1 MRIFLLTILFCS
13 LFTSYS
19 NASDCVVLLHG
30 LARSEHSLSRM
41 AQKLSDRGYF
51 VVNESYPSTDY
62 DIETLANDI
71 IPKSIVACPDSAQI
85 HFVTHSLGGILVRQ
99 YLEDHALLNLG
110 RVVMLA
116 PPNKGSEI
124 TDEMKDNILYQT
136 INGPA
141 GLQLGTDSSSV
152 PNLLGPATFELGI
165 IAGTKTVN
173 PILSQMLPNPDDG
186 KVSVES
192 TKLEGMSDHIE
203 VPYSHTFIMNKDD
216 VIDQVIHFLEHGT
229 FELKD
234 DKGSQGC

>member
-1 MRIFLLTILFCS
+1 M
-13 LFTSYS
+13 
-19 NASDCVVLLHG
+19 N
-30 LARSEHSLSRM
+30 EE
-41 AQKLSDRGYF
+41 GYF
-51 VVNESYPSTDY
+51 VINKSYPSTKH

-71 IPKSIVACPDSAQI
+71 IPRSVASCPDSSQV

-99 YLEDHALLNLG
+99 YLSEHSVTNLG

-124 TDEMKDNILYQT
+124 TDEMKDNVLYKT
-136 INGPA
+136 VNGPA
-141 GLQLGTDSSSV
+141 GLQLGTDSLSV
-152 PNLLGPATFELGI
+152 PNQLGPANFELGI

-192 TKLEGMSDHIE
+192 TKLNGMADHIE

-216 VIDQVIHFLEHGT
+216 VIEQVIHFL
-229 FELKD
+229 KN
-234 DKGSQGC
+234 GSFNHTE

>member
-1 MRIFLLTILFCS
+1 MKIFLLAILFCS
-13 LFTSYS
+13 LSTNYS

-41 AQKLSDRGYF
+41 EQKLSDRGYF

-71 IPKSIVACPDSAQI
+71 IPKSIATCPDSVQI
-85 HFVTHSLGGILVRQ
+85 HFVTHSLGGILIRQ
-99 YLEDHALLNLG
+99 YLNDHTLSNLG

-141 GLQLGTDSSSV
+141 GLQLGTDSLSV
-152 PNLLGPATFELGI
+152 PMQLGPAKFELGI

-203 VPYSHTFIMNKDD
+203 VPYSHTFIMNKGE
-216 VIDQVIHFLEHGT
+216 VIEQVIHFLENGS

-234 DKGSQGC
+234 DKGSQGS

>member
-1 MRIFLLTILFCS
+1 M
-13 LFTSYS
+13 
-19 NASDCVVLLHG
+19 
-30 LARSEHSLSRM
+30 E
-41 AQKLSDRGYF
+41 QKLNEEGYF
-51 VVNESYPSTDY
+51 VINKSYPSTKH

-71 IPKSIVACPDSAQI
+71 IPRSVASCPDTSQV

-99 YLEDHALLNLG
+99 YLSERSVTNLG

-124 TDEMKDNILYQT
+124 TDEMKDNVLYKT
-136 INGPA
+136 VNGPA
-141 GLQLGTDSSSV
+141 GLQLGTDSLSV
-152 PNLLGPATFELGI
+152 PNQLGPANFELGI

-192 TKLEGMSDHIE
+192 TKLNGMADHIE

-216 VIDQVIHFLEHGT
+216 VIEQVIHFL
-229 FELKD
+229 KN
-234 DKGSQGC
+234 GSFNHTE